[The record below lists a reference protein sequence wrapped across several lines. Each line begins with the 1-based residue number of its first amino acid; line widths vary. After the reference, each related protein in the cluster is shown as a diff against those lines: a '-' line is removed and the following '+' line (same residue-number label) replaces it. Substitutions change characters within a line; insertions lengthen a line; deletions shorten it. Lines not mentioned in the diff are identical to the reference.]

1 MKAKHTPAP
10 WNPRIIR
17 DEEGGVQMAF
27 VSAKDVNGFPYD
39 AEILGEDEYRED
51 VERQIA
57 DVHLVA
63 SAPELLG
70 ALKALVACIDETRGI
85 NAWNALEQA
94 NKAISKAEGA

>member
-1 MKAKHTPAP
+1 MKHTPAP

-17 DEEGGVQMAF
+17 DEEGSVQMAF

-57 DVHLVA
+57 DVYLVA
-63 SAPELLG
+63 SAPELLE
-70 ALKALVACIDETRGI
+70 ALKAVMGSPYADPHSLQWVKAR
-85 NAWNALEQA
+85 QA
-94 NKAISKAEGA
+94 IAKAEGA